1 MVGAHA
7 AEYMEDIFV
16 RLEYIQATTSLIDP
30 ECDVQSECG
39 AQRSGRCFLTTQAT
53 NKGQTSRGEV
63 CEQINDSFILK

>member
-30 ECDVQSECG
+30 ECGVQSECG